1 MNFDTL
7 RLDHIGI
14 RVTDLARAEAFY
26 AKLGFV
32 RDPDEYAPAVKA
44 CGLVHPTGMRIHLI
58 YNGEA
63 ASEGNVLLD
72 AAVKR
77 PGYTHAAFIVDS
89 MDNLVAWFARE
100 HIKISEGPVTMGHGR
115 RNVCFIRDPDLNV
128 LEFNEILAHPGEIM
142 EPA

>member
-1 MNFDTL
+1 MHFDTL

-14 RVTDLARAEAFY
+14 RVTELAAAEAFY

-32 RDPDEYAPAVKA
+32 RDPEEFAPAAKA
-44 CGLVHPTGMRIHLI
+44 CGLVHPTGLRIHLI

-63 ASEGNVLLD
+63 ASDGNVLLD
-72 AAVKR
+72 VPVKR

-89 MDNLVAWFARE
+89 MDDLVAWLSRE
-100 HIKISEGPVTMGHGR
+100 NIGISEGPLTMGRGR

-128 LEFNEILAHPGEIM
+128 LEFNEILK
-142 EPA
+142 